1 MTRPL
6 QATLLVILPLV
17 SLLAGCPAGNPGSG
31 PFGGNPDG
39 SGGAFGGNGSNG
51 GNGGNGSSQPGMV
64 IEDTVGPDGCTVVTL
79 DASEWRPLHGSF
91 TGGADP
97 YFHLHSQ
104 EDVLFFGAE
113 LYTAYGAGWTGQT
126 GTFAPDCGTNGIC
139 TYLVPDGETV
149 TRAIAGEV
157 DVISLTEV
165 GGQLQRPAEVT
176 FRNMTF
182 VGTEDDSVCFHVEE
196 VTLAV
201 D

>member
-6 QATLLVILPLV
+6 PASLLVIAPLL
-17 SLLAGCPAGNPGSG
+17 SLLVGCPAGSTGSG
-31 PFGGNPDG
+31 PFGGNA
-39 SGGAFGGNGSNG
+39 GGQGGGNGSG
-51 GNGGNGSSQPGMV
+51 GEQPGMV
-64 IEDTVGPDGCTVVTL
+64 IEDELGPDGCPIVTL
-79 DASEWRPLHGSF
+79 DPSQWRPLHGSF

-113 LYTAYGAGWTGQT
+113 FYTAYGAGWTGEI
-126 GTFAPDCGTNGIC
+126 GTFAPDCGANGIC

-149 TRAIAGEV
+149 TRAVAGAV
-157 DVISLTEV
+157 DVIALTEV
-165 GGQLQRPAEVT
+165 GGQLQRPAAVT
-176 FRNMTF
+176 FREMTF

-196 VTLAV
+196 VTLAI